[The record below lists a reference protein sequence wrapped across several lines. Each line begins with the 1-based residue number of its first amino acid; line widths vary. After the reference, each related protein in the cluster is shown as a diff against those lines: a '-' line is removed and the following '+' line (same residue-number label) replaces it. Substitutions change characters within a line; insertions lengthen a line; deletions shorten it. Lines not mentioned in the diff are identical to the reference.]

1 MTSSDNNTEDNAGYL
16 SDDPEDEE
24 NRRIL
29 NSMESMGDIHQ
40 TYKSKSAQQ
49 LRTHP
54 VAVESCDTHQQKAKS
69 ILSATCSS
77 SRSEEK
83 KCDTN
88 LESDLSSFLKHTSL
102 HYSHIRISSG
112 QEGQET
118 SQAMNYGNYSF
129 NAASE
134 PCCSWQSAVTQQQAP
149 TLNETVSSADE
160 VIQNGGYYTN
170 YGPSLPECSSASN
183 ETIVN
188 QPTMCAAPTA
198 PSMETPSCSLE
209 SGCCCSSMRPTEQ
222 PPAEYSGQQQNVY
235 QGHQSTSVDPST
247 GMAYYVYPGNGMYPA
262 TAMGMNQSQ
271 NQYTN
276 QHGGQYTGGGVS
288 NAMTAGPSTTQGSNA
303 GYDMDAF
310 MRKYQQSVQQCYA
323 TAQQG
328 LQQTF
333 AQVNSQYQPYLNS
346 YGQGAQPY
354 YVNPIQAPPP
364 AYMQGSAN
372 QASQQF
378 YGNTSQA
385 QQPFSFQG
393 MPQAFSVPLG
403 DQAYFSPMGAQQF
416 YSSSSISAQSYYPP
430 TMSMPASSYFGAGGG
445 FGSDRLQTQT
455 VYSSD
460 YKPYCT
466 DGNHFNHF
474 PNGKDIGL
482 SPESCP
488 GYSPVGTAGLAEM
501 SAGGQVY
508 GMGGGYE
515 MDAGSYPLSHMGYS
529 GSYNFDM
536 PPLSAGY
543 TQAPGVAMVSPN
555 VSNNTPSG
563 NPTQS

>member
-16 SDDPEDEE
+16 SDDLEDEE

-29 NSMESMGDIHQ
+29 NSMESLVNVPK

-49 LRTHP
+49 LRTTA
-54 VAVESCDTHQQKAKS
+54 VAVENCDTDQQQAKS
-69 ILSATCSS
+69 STCSS

-83 KCDTN
+83 KTDTN
-88 LESDLSSFLKHTSL
+88 SESDFTSFLKHTSL
-102 HYSHIRISSG
+102 HYSHIRIASG
-112 QEGQET
+112 QEEQVA
-118 SQAMNYGNYSF
+118 SQAMNYGNYNFSEWEC
-129 NAASE
+129 E

-149 TLNETVSSADE
+149 TFNETVSSADE
-160 VIQNGGYYTN
+160 VTQDGGYYTN

-198 PSMETPSCSLE
+198 SSMETPSCSLE
-209 SGCCCSSMRPTEQ
+209 SGCGCSSMRPTEQ
-222 PPAEYSGQQQNVY
+222 PPAEYSCQQQNVY
-235 QGHQSTSVDPST
+235 QGQQSMNLPTSVDPST

-262 TAMGMNQSQ
+262 PAMGMNQSQ

-276 QHGGQYTGGGVS
+276 QPGGQYTGGGGS
-288 NAMTAGPSTTQGSNA
+288 SAMSAGPSTTQGSNT

-333 AQVNSQYQPYLNS
+333 AQVNSQYQPYFNS
-346 YGQGAQPY
+346 YGQGTQPY
-354 YVNPIQAPPP
+354 YGNPIQ
-364 AYMQGSAN
+364 
-372 QASQQF
+372 
-378 YGNTSQA
+378 GNSIILRYFSEA

-416 YSSSSISAQSYYPP
+416 YSSSSIGAQSYYPP
-430 TMSMPASSYFGAGGG
+430 TMSMPTSGYFGAGGG

-460 YKPYCT
+460 YKPYCA

-474 PNGKDIGL
+474 PNGRDIGL

-488 GYSPVGTAGLAEM
+488 GYSPVGTAGLAEI

-543 TQAPGVAMVSPN
+543 QQAPGVAMVSPN

-563 NPTQS
+563 NPSK

>member
-354 YVNPIQAPPP
+354 YVNPIQ
-364 AYMQGSAN
+364 G
-372 QASQQF
+372 
-378 YGNTSQA
+378 
-385 QQPFSFQG
+385 
-393 MPQAFSVPLG
+393 
-403 DQAYFSPMGAQQF
+403 
-416 YSSSSISAQSYYPP
+416 AQSYYPP

-563 NPTQS
+563 NPKIAIQRH